1 MTAASPRDLVLV
13 DTSAW
18 IDFFSRR
25 GSRTLKARLRRLLD
39 DDNVATTGPVVLELL
54 QGCRSE
60 PEREQLERYFR
71 ALHWLPVEDRHWYS
85 AGAMAFRLRRRG
97 ITVSAVDAVIA
108 TVADSH
114 GCSLLQQDRDFE
126 HIARYTGLRLVDG

>member
-1 MTAASPRDLVLV
+1 MTAAGPRDLVLV

-18 IDFFSRR
+18 IDFFSRT

-39 DDNVATTGPVVLELL
+39 GDNVATTGPVVLELL

-71 ALHWLPVEDRHWYS
+71 
-85 AGAMAFRLRRRG
+85 
-97 ITVSAVDAVIA
+97 TA
-108 TVADSH
+108 TGTRPAPWPSGSGVAAS
-114 GCSLLQQDRDFE
+114 R
-126 HIARYTGLRLVDG
+126 

>member
-1 MTAASPRDLVLV
+1 MAGPRDLVLV

-18 IDFFSRR
+18 ISFFART
-25 GSRTLKARLRRLLD
+25 GSHTLKARLQRLLD
-39 DDNVATTGPVVLELL
+39 DDHVATTGPVVLELL

-60 PEREQLERYFR
+60 PERGRLEQYLR

-108 TVADSH
+108 AVADSH
-114 GCSLLQQDRDFE
+114 GCFQLQQDRDFQ
-126 HIARYTGLRLVDG
+126 HIARHTGLRLVDS

>member
-1 MTAASPRDLVLV
+1 MTRRRDLVLV

-18 IDFFSRR
+18 ISFFSRT
-25 GSRTLKARLRRLLD
+25 GSNALKARLQHLLD
-39 DDNVATTGPVVLELL
+39 DDDVATTGPVVLEVL

-60 PEREQLERYFR
+60 PERERLEQYLR
-71 ALHWLPVEDRHWYS
+71 ALHWLPVEDYHWYA

-108 TVADSH
+108 TVADSN

-126 HIARYTGLRLVDG
+126 HIARHTGLRLVEG